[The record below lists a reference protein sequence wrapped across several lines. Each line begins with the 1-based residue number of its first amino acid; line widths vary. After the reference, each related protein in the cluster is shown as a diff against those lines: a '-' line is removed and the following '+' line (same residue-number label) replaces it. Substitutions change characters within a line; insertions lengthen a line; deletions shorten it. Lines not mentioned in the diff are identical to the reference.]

1 MLSFLQHKMRI
12 GLLSIFIITVLSSNA
27 QQDSASLL
35 NEVFVT
41 ATRTQRKLVN
51 VAVPASIIAQKTI
64 QQAGSLRLSDI
75 LNEQAGLFL
84 TAGFGTGVQMQGLN
98 PDYTLILLNGEP
110 LIGRNAG
117 VLDLNRIT
125 IGNIKKIEI
134 IKGPS
139 SSLYGSEAMAG
150 VINIITHTPTKSNL
164 QASFRYG
171 TYNTTDA
178 NINASANLGKLK
190 FNLFTNSYSSNG
202 FSIRPFSVER
212 TVAPLWRLT
221 NQLQLNYP
229 ISSKTQASLMV
240 RHNYQD
246 INNKIAVTN
255 TGGTV
260 VSDGQEVQKDVNV
273 NANIIHQFNA
283 KIQSSLRTY
292 YSNFNALQ
300 TLKTNVA
307 TNYRDYFNQHF
318 FRLENQTDYEINKQ
332 LNVTGGA
339 GFILEQV
346 NSNRYNDEK
355 SNKQNQV
362 YYAFTQAEYKPTEK
376 LTTIVGLR
384 YDKNTVFASAFS
396 PKLAVNYK
404 ASTKLVFNF
413 SIGRG
418 FKAPDFR
425 QLYLSFTN
433 AAAGSYSVFGVEEAK
448 TQIALLQSQGR
459 IASVENDFY
468 KLGNLQPEYSTG
480 INAGFTFTP
489 TKKLQLQAN
498 IFRNDIENMID
509 TRLVAYYNS
518 GAQIF
523 SYLNINK
530 AFTQG
535 VEINSTYKINN
546 KLTLSSGYQFLL
558 TADKQQLENI
568 KKGLVFTKDDNGF
581 ARLMQRNEYVGLPNR
596 SKHMANLK
604 LLYEYKNFFA
614 NARAIYRSQW
624 AVSDKDGNGLYNTND
639 EFAAGFV
646 QLNLSVGYQFK
657 KYIGVQAG
665 VDNLGNYIDALNL
678 PNLPGRTFYVS
689 LQFKTTKNK

>member
-1 MLSFLQHKMRI
+1 MRI
-12 GLLSIFIITVLSSNA
+12 VIVSIFIGSFLSSFA
-27 QQDSASLL
+27 QTDSTILL

-51 VAVPASIIAQKTI
+51 VAVPASIIAQKNI
-64 QQAGSLRLSDI
+64 QQAGSLRLNDI
-75 LNEQAGLFL
+75 LGEQAGLFL

-125 IGNIKKIEI
+125 VGNIKKIEI

-150 VINIITHTPTKSNL
+150 VINIITHTPTKSSL
-164 QASFRYG
+164 QASVRYG

-178 NINASANLGKLK
+178 NINVNSNLGKLR
-190 FNLFTNSYSSNG
+190 FNYFTNSYSSNG

-221 NQLQLNYP
+221 NQLQLNFP
-229 ISSKTQASLMV
+229 VSHKTQASLMV

-260 VSDGQEVQKDVNV
+260 ISDGQEVQKDLNV
-273 NANIIHQFNA
+273 NGTVIHQFNS

-300 TLKTNVA
+300 SLKTNA
-307 TNYRDYFNQHF
+307 AINYRDYFNQHF
-318 FRLENQTDYEINKQ
+318 LRVENQTDYEISNK
-332 LNVTGGA
+332 LNLTAGT
-339 GFILEQV
+339 GFIIEQV
-346 NSNRYNDEK
+346 NSNRYDDEK

-362 YYAFTQAEYKPTEK
+362 FYGFGQAEYKASNK
-376 LTTIVGLR
+376 LTTLLGLR

-404 ASTKLVFNF
+404 ASNKWIFNF
-413 SIGRG
+413 SVGRG

-433 AAAGSYSVFGVEEAK
+433 TAAGSYSVFGVEEAK
-448 TQIALLQSQGR
+448 EQIALLQSQGR
-459 IASVENDFY
+459 IGSVENDFY
-468 KLGNLQPEYSTG
+468 KLGNLKPEYSTG
-480 INAGFTFTP
+480 FNAGFTFIP
-489 TKKLQLQAN
+489 NKKIQLQAN
-498 IFRNDIENMID
+498 FFRNDIENMID

-546 KLTLSSGYQFLL
+546 KLTLSSGYQFLM
-558 TADKQQLENI
+558 TADKQQIENI
-568 KKGLVFTKDDNGF
+568 KKGLVFTKDVNGF
-581 ARLMQRNEYVGLPNR
+581 ARLMQRSEYVGLPNR
-596 SKHMANLK
+596 SSHMANLK
-604 LLYEYKNFFA
+604 LLYEYNNFFI
-614 NARAIYRSQW
+614 NTRAIYRSKW

-639 EFAAGFV
+639 EFANGFV

-657 KYIGVQAG
+657 KYLSLQAG
-665 VDNLGNYIDALNL
+665 TDNLSNYTDATNL
-678 PNLPGRTFYVS
+678 PNLPGRTFYITI
-689 LQFKTTKNK
+689 QFKTTKK

>member
-1 MLSFLQHKMRI
+1 MRI
-12 GLLSIFIITVLSSNA
+12 VLVSLLVLVSLSSKA
-27 QQDSASLL
+27 QQDSASIL

-51 VAVPASIIAQKTI
+51 VAMPASIIAQKTI
-64 QQAGSLRLSDI
+64 QQAGSLRLNDI
-75 LNEQAGLFL
+75 LTEQAGLFL
-84 TAGFGTGVQMQGLN
+84 TSGFGAGVQMQGLN

-125 IGNIKKIEI
+125 VGNIAKIEI
-134 IKGPS
+134 VKGPS

-150 VINIITHTPTKSNL
+150 VINIITHTPTKSNV
-164 QASFRYG
+164 QANFRYG

-178 NINASANLGKLK
+178 SINANTSLGKVKL
-190 FNLFTNSYSSNG
+190 NYFTNSYSTNG

-221 NQLQLNYP
+221 NQLQLNFP
-229 ISSKTQASLMV
+229 IAPKTKASLMV

-260 VSDGQEVQKDVNV
+260 ISDGQEVQKDINV
-273 NANIIHQFNA
+273 NANIIHQFNTKFQTA
-283 KIQSSLRTY
+283 LRTY

-300 TLKTNVA
+300 TLKTNA
-307 TNYRDYFNQHF
+307 SENYRDFFNQHF
-318 FRLENQTDYEINKQ
+318 FRIENQTDYEVNNK
-332 LNVTGGA
+332 LNITGGA
-339 GFILEQV
+339 GFVIEQV
-346 NSNRYNDEK
+346 NSNRYDDEK
-355 SNKQNQV
+355 SNKQNQI
-362 YYAFTQAEYKPTEK
+362 YYGFAQAEYKPTQK
-376 LTTIVGLR
+376 LTTIIGLR

-396 PKLAVNYK
+396 PKLAINYK
-404 ASTKLVFNF
+404 ATQKLIFNF
-413 SIGRG
+413 SVGRG

-448 TQIALLQSQGR
+448 EQIALLQSQGR

-480 INAGFTFTP
+480 FNAGFTYIP
-489 TKKLQLQAN
+489 NQKLQIQTN

-509 TRLVAYYNS
+509 TRLVASYNS

-530 AFTQG
+530 AYTQG
-535 VEINSTYKINN
+535 VETNINYKIN
-546 KLTLSSGYQFLL
+546 KKFSISSGYQFLL

-581 ARLMQRNEYVGLPNR
+581 ARLMQRSEYVGFPNR
-596 SKHMANLK
+596 STHMANLK
-604 LLYEYKNFFA
+604 LVYEYNNFFT
-614 NARAIYRSQW
+614 NLRAIYRSKW

-639 EFAAGFV
+639 AFANGFV
-646 QLNLSVGYQFK
+646 QLNLSMGYSFK
-657 KYIGVQAG
+657 KYLSVQLG
-665 VDNLGNYIDALNL
+665 TDNLGNYLDALNL
-678 PNLPGRTFYVS
+678 PNLPGRTFYIT
-689 LQFKTTKNK
+689 LQFKTSKNK

>member
-1 MLSFLQHKMRI
+1 MRI
-12 GLLSIFIITVLSSNA
+12 VILSIFIGSFLSSFA
-27 QQDSASLL
+27 QTDSTTLL

-51 VAVPASIIAQKTI
+51 VAVPASIITQKTI
-64 QQAGSLRLSDI
+64 QQAGSLRLNDI
-75 LNEQAGLFL
+75 LTEQAGLFL

-125 IGNIKKIEI
+125 VGNIKKIEI

-150 VINIITHTPTKSNL
+150 VINIITHTPTKSSL

-178 NINASANLGKLK
+178 NINASTNLGKLK
-190 FNLFTNSYSSNG
+190 FNYFTNSYSSNG
-202 FSIRPFSVER
+202 FSIRPFSIER

-229 ISSKTQASLMV
+229 ISNKTQVSLMV

-260 VSDGQEVQKDVNV
+260 ISDGQEVQKDI
-273 NANIIHQFNA
+273 NITSTITHQFKPSFQTA
-283 KIQSSLRTY
+283 VRTY
-292 YSNFNALQ
+292 FSNFNALQ
-300 TLKTNVA
+300 TLKTNTA
-307 TNYRDYFNQHF
+307 SNYRDYFNQHF
-318 FRLENQTDYEINKQ
+318 VRIENQTDYEISNKLQ
-332 LNVTGGA
+332 VTGGA
-339 GFILEQV
+339 GLVVEQV
-346 NSNRYNDEK
+346 NSSRYDDEK
-355 SNKQNQV
+355 NNKRNQV
-362 YYAFTQAEYKPTEK
+362 YYGFGQVEYKATQK
-376 LTTIVGLR
+376 LTTIIGLR
-384 YDKNTVFASAFS
+384 YDKNTVFSSAFS
-396 PKLAVNYK
+396 PKLAMNYMANNK
-404 ASTKLVFNF
+404 WIFNF
-413 SIGRG
+413 SVGRG

-433 AAAGSYSVFGVEEAK
+433 TAAGSYSVFGVEEAK
-448 TQIALLQSQGR
+448 EQIALLQSQGR

-468 KLGNLQPEYSTG
+468 KLGNLKPEYSTG
-480 INAGFTFTP
+480 LNAGFTFIP
-489 TKKLQLQAN
+489 NKKLQLQTN
-498 IFRNDIENMID
+498 FFRNDIENMID

-535 VEINSTYKINN
+535 VEINSTYKIST
-546 KLTLSSGYQFLL
+546 KLTLSSGYQFLM
-558 TADKQQLENI
+558 TADKQQVENI
-568 KKGLVFTKDDNGF
+568 KKGLVFTKDGNGF
-581 ARLMQRNEYVGLPNR
+581 ARLMQRSEYVGLPNR
-596 SKHMANLK
+596 SGHMANLK
-604 LLYEYKNFFA
+604 LLYEHKNLFA
-614 NARAIYRSQW
+614 NARAIYRSKW

-639 EFAAGFV
+639 EFASGFI
-646 QLNLSVGYQFK
+646 QLNLSIGYQFK
-657 KYIGVQAG
+657 KFVSLQAG
-665 VDNLGNYIDALNL
+665 TDNLGNYTDPMNL
-678 PNLPGRTFYVS
+678 PNLPGRTFYITV
-689 LQFKTTKNK
+689 QFKTTKK